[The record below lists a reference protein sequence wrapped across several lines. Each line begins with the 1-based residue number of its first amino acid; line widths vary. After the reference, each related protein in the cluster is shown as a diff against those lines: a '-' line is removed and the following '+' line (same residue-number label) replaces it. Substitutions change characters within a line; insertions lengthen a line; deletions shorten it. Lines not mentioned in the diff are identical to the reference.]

1 MTKYLETVVPGE
13 VTSWRRASEIRLIN
27 SEPPESKTIEV
38 ERTVYPDGFTR
49 DVVTAQ
55 FDFTLTPANSVVE
68 IPIVDPETYE
78 PTEQT
83 FTTGQ
88 FALMA
93 TSFYFWQARNRDG
106 TP

>member
-1 MTKYLETVVPGE
+1 MPKYLETTIPGE
-13 VTSWRRASEIRLIN
+13 VNTWRRASEIRLIN

-38 ERTVYPDGFTR
+38 ERTVYPDRFTR

-55 FDFTLTPANSVVE
+55 FDFTLTPEKAAIE

-106 TP
+106 SV